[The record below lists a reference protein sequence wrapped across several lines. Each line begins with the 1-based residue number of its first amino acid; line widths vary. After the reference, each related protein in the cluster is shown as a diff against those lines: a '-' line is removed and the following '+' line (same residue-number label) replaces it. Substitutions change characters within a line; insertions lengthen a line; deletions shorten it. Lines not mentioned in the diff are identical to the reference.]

1 MKKKYQIKIPKFI
14 SVYYSDVNN
23 ILLVQGPISQKLIPL
38 KLKLKIE
45 ITNSLIIVT
54 DQFFIDDVSN
64 REKKRKKVFLGTC
77 VANIKQALLEVSKSK
92 YKKLKLVGVGYKI
105 QIVQYKNKEL
115 IKFNLG
121 FSHTIYYKIP
131 KTIQIVCYN
140 TNKFILLGYD
150 YRLITQIA
158 SKLRSYKIP
167 EVYKGKGILYE
178 NELIKLKEG
187 KKI

>member
-1 MKKKYQIKIPKFI
+1 MKKKYQVKIPKSI
-14 SVYYSDVNN
+14 SVYYSDVNKT
-23 ILLVQGPISQKLIPL
+23 LLVQGPISQKLISL

-45 ITNSLIIVT
+45 RNNSLIIVT
-54 DQFFIDDVSN
+54 DQFFIDVSN
-64 REKKRKKVFLGTC
+64 KEKKRKKVLLGTC
-77 VANIKQALLEVSKSK
+77 VANIKRALLEVSKSK

-115 IKFNLG
+115 IKFSLG

-131 KTIQIVCYN
+131 KTIQVVCYN
-140 TNKFILLGYD
+140 TNKFILLGHNYN
-150 YRLITQIA
+150 LITQIA
-158 SKLRSYKIP
+158 SKLRSYKTP